1 MKQFSVTIG
10 DNITR
15 NSSKENER
23 SVYGYIAI
31 TRGIPCERTSAPTTL
46 SARQPLHH
54 SPVCVFLGK
63 PTIKKRG
70 EEKKSTKINE
80 PRCEFIATSRW

>member
-10 DNITR
+10 DNISG
-15 NSSKENER
+15 NSSKENKR

-31 TRGIPCERTSAPTTL
+31 TRGIPCERTSVRTTP

-63 PTIKKRG
+63 PTKKK

-80 PRCEFIATSRW
+80 PRCEFIATGRW